1 MTGRQTGINMTSHKW
16 RLAAAA
22 LGLVLLTACGD
33 SDSDNGNPPTAP
45 SGGGPGP
52 SGATITIG
60 NNGVT
65 PSSVTISVGQSVTF
79 VNNSGSIHEM
89 DSDPHPQHTDCPQ
102 INAVG
107 TIGNGQTKL
116 TNALTTARTCGFHDH
131 TQPDTNNLKGTITIR

>member
-1 MTGRQTGINMTSHKW
+1 MNSHRWRQ
-16 RLAAAA
+16 AAAA

-33 SDSDNGNPPTAP
+33 SSDSGTPPTGP

-60 NNGVT
+60 SGGVS
-65 PSSVTISVGQSVTF
+65 PSSVSITVGQSVTF
-79 VNNSGSIHEM
+79 VNNSGSTHEM

-116 TNALTTARTCGFHDH
+116 TNAFTTARTCGFHDH
-131 TQPDTNNLKGTITIR
+131 LQDTNNSLKGTITIR

>member
-1 MTGRQTGINMTSHKW
+1 MRSH
-16 RLAAAA
+16 RCRNAAAA
-22 LGLVLLTACGD
+22 FGLVLLTACGGG
-33 SDSDNGNPPTAP
+33 SNGGGSGNPGGP
-45 SGGGPGP
+45 SGGGQPGP

-60 NNGVT
+60 STGVS

-89 DSDPHPQHTDCPQ
+89 DSDPHPQHTDCPE

-116 TNALTTARTCGFHDH
+116 TNAFPSARTCGFHDH
-131 TQPDTNNLKGTITIR
+131 TQDTNNSLKGTIRIQ

>member
-1 MTGRQTGINMTSHKW
+1 MNSRRWRQ
-16 RLAAAA
+16 AAAA

-33 SDSDNGNPPTAP
+33 SSDNGDTPTGP

-60 NNGVT
+60 SGGVS
-65 PSSVTISVGQSVTF
+65 PSSVSITVGQSVTF
-79 VNNSGSIHEM
+79 VNNSGSTHEM
-89 DSDPHPQHTDCPQ
+89 DSDPHPQHTDCPV

-116 TNALTTARTCGFHDH
+116 TNAFTTARTCGFHDH
-131 TQPDTNNLKGTITIR
+131 TQPDTNSLKGTITIR

>member
-1 MTGRQTGINMTSHKW
+1 MNSHRW
-16 RLAAAA
+16 RNAAAA

-33 SDSDNGNPPTAP
+33 SSDGDNGNPTGP

-60 NNGVT
+60 TNGVS
-65 PSSVTISVGQSVTF
+65 PSSVSITVGQSVTF
-79 VNNSGSIHEM
+79 VNNSGSTHEM
-89 DSDPHPQHTDCPQ
+89 DSDPHPAHTDCPV

-116 TNALTTARTCGFHDH
+116 TNAFTTARTCGFHDH
-131 TQPDTNNLKGTITIR
+131 TQDTNNSLKGTITIR

>member
-1 MTGRQTGINMTSHKW
+1 MNSHKW
-16 RLAAAA
+16 RNAAAA

-33 SDSDNGNPPTAP
+33 SSDGDGGNPPTGP

-60 NNGVT
+60 SNGVS
-65 PSSVTISVGQSVTF
+65 PSAVSITVGQSVTF
-79 VNNSGSIHEM
+79 VNNSGSTHEL
-89 DSDPHPQHTDCPQ
+89 DSDPHPQHTDCPV

-116 TNALTTARTCGFHDH
+116 TNAFTTARTCGFHDH
-131 TQPDTNNLKGTITIR
+131 TQDTNNSLKGTITIR